1 MWHLFANFSTF
12 FSNLAFKHLHFIPT
26 NVLNKPF
33 KTLYSLQRI
42 LYSSC
47 SHLLLTP
54 DLAFSSGLQSIA
66 VSSAIHCTIDHNKK
80 YFLSLSHPL
89 YPIYLQVLSS
99 HFFFS
104 VNILTQAATIDHLYY
119 FGGLPISIP
128 ESFSFRIHV
137 KHNNQTD
144 SFQNRIRLCENHLIK
159 IHPCLFI
166 ALTLSH
172 THTLSHTLSK
182 HLKPKY
188 YQCFQ

>member
-1 MWHLFANFSTF
+1 MGSSPLQSVVLSIVQLITTKSTSF
-12 FSNLAFKHLHFIPT
+12 LYLIPFIP
-26 NVLNKPF
+26 
-33 KTLYSLQRI
+33 
-42 LYSSC
+42 
-47 SHLLLTP
+47 
-54 DLAFSSGLQSIA
+54 SICK
-66 VSSAIHCTIDHNKK
+66 SYHHI
-80 YFLSLSHPL
+80 
-89 YPIYLQVLSS
+89 
-99 HFFFS
+99 FFFS